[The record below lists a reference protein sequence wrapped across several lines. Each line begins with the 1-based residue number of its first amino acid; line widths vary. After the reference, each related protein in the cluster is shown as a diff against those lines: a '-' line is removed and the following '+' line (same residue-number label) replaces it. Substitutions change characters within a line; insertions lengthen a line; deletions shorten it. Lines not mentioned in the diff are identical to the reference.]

1 MTSITGASGVDPQA
15 MMQKM
20 QEKLQQADTDNNG
33 ALSKAE
39 LTESMEE
46 VGHTPSNMDKMFE
59 RMDADGDGELSQEE
73 QLAAQE
79 KMQQR
84 LAQFQSM
91 GAGSG
96 LTGMGYQQNS
106 AFQNLLD
113 SLDTDSD
120 EDQDLKAAIEQVQ
133 NGNGLADQQPWQ
145 ILNEKMPPINTYA

>member
-1 MTSITGASGVDPQA
+1 MNSISGLSGFDPQA

-20 QEKLQQADTDNNG
+20 QEKVQQADTDNNG

-46 VGHTPSNMDKMFE
+46 AGHTPSNMDKMFD
-59 RMDADGDGELSQEE
+59 RMDTDGDGELSQEE

-84 LAQFQSM
+84 MEQFQSM
-91 GAGSG
+91 GGGGFGS
-96 LTGMGYQQNS
+96 MGYQQNS
-106 AFQNLLD
+106 SFQSLLD
-113 SLDTDSD
+113 SLDTEND
-120 EDQDLKAAIEQVQ
+120 EDKELKTAIEQVQ
-133 NGNGLADQQPWQ
+133 SGNGSADQQPWQ